1 MAKNQSKS
9 KNRLTEVLI
18 LAFVIV
24 SVGLLVI
31 QLGLNVMDT
40 LEQSKSSDGERPL
53 QEDTVSTPTPSEPT
67 PTLDFSA
74 PISDSN

>member
-9 KNRLTEVLI
+9 KKRLTEVLI

-40 LEQSKSSDGERPL
+40 LEQSKSSGDEKIT
-53 QEDTVSTPTPSEPT
+53 QDDTLPTSTPPGPT

-74 PISDSN
+74 PISDMN

>member
-9 KNRLTEVLI
+9 KDRLIEVLI

-31 QLGLNVMDT
+31 QLSLNVMDT
-40 LEQSKSSDGERPL
+40 LEQSKSSGDEKTL
-53 QEDTVSTPTPSEPT
+53 QENTLLTPTPSEPT

-74 PISDSN
+74 PISDMN